1 MEQNADHKLEYK
13 DIISSFYNTHKKKIY
28 YFFTFLIIVIFFITF
43 LIQNSVKKNSL
54 IAEKYVEAG
63 LYLSSGN
70 KLKSKALYE
79 EIILSENKFYSI
91 LALNEILEKELISDK
106 IKILDYFSIV
116 TRASKSQEQVD
127 LINFKKAL
135 YLLKVGNANKAKDL
149 LKNLIDKNS
158 KFKVIAEEVITK

>member
-1 MEQNADHKLEYK
+1 MEQNADHKPEYK
-13 DIISSFYNTHKKKIY
+13 QILSLFYNTHKKKIY
-28 YFFTFLIIVIFFITF
+28 YFIFFLISVVFFTAF
-43 LIQNSVKKNSL
+43 FVQNNIKKNSL

-91 LALNEILEKELISDK
+91 SALNEILEKELISDK
-106 IKILDYFSIV
+106 IKILDYFKIV
-116 TRASKSQEQVD
+116 EQVAKSQEQID

-135 YLLKVGNANKAKDL
+135 YLLKIGNNKEANKIL
-149 LKNLIDKNS
+149 NNLIQKKS
-158 KFKVIAEEVITK
+158 KLKVVAEEVITK